1 MTISVITTWEGTPAP
16 LILLTEGSRDAAAIH
31 VSLGAKNPRLLE
43 PMAGGD
49 LTRRHYVFDFDSIED
64 WASFATRIRASE
76 WWAATGKVV
85 ADAHPN
91 LRMLGQAIMRNA
103 IE

>member
-1 MTISVITTWEGTPAP
+1 MTISVITIWEGTPAA
-16 LILLTEGSRDAAAIH
+16 LILLTEGSRNAAAIH

-49 LTRRHYVFDFDSIED
+49 VNRRHYVIDFDSMAAF
-64 WASFATRIRASE
+64 ASFTTAVRASD
-76 WWAATGKVV
+76 WWTTTQKVV

-91 LRMLGQAIMRNA
+91 LRILGQAVMTNA
-103 IE
+103 IA

>member
-1 MTISVITTWEGTPAP
+1 MTISVITTWEGTPAA

-49 LTRRHYVFDFDSIED
+49 VTRRHYVLDFDSLED
-64 WASFATRIRASE
+64 WVSFMSGVRANGWWEETRNVI
-76 WWAATGKVV
+76 

-91 LRMLGQAIMRNA
+91 LRMLGQAVMTNA
-103 IE
+103 IA